1 MKKGYFISYLGGAAT
16 MSTVIFQAIRMA
28 KKYGQPVNTCKKPSL
43 EDVIKALEN
52 GMDFLLK
59 KKSV

>member
-1 MKKGYFISYLGGAAT
+1 

-43 EDVIKALEN
+43 EDVIKAVEN

-59 KKSV
+59 KKEVYNEQ